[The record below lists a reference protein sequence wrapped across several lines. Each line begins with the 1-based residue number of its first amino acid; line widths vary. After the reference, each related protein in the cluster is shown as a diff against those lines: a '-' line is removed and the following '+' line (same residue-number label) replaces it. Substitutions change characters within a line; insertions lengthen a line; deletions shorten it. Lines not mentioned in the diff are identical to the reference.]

1 MAKYKCGVCG
11 FIYDEAK
18 EGSPFADLV
27 VCPVCKRPATNFKKV
42 EEEAAAPEVVEGPE
56 APVAEPKVEAPSL
69 AYDRQYARHDTSNR
83 YMAEI
88 HEMAVTGK
96 SISGAMGTKMKMPN
110 WDDILILGAQLN
122 PPPLLDDEEVCTTV
136 VLGKNAK
143 RPLVAENPIFVTHMS
158 FGALSRET
166 KIALAKATAMAG
178 SVEESGEGGIVP
190 EEQAAAVKRLQEM
203 EQKNVAVARRLL
215 DM

>member
-18 EGSPFADLV
+18 EGAPFADLV
-27 VCPVCKRPATNFKKV
+27 VCPVCKRPASNFTKV
-42 EEEAAAPEVVEGPE
+42 EEETAPEVVEAPE
-56 APVAEPKVEAPSL
+56 APVAEAAPSL
-69 AYDRQYARHDTSNR
+69 AYDPQFARHDTSNR

-122 PPPLLDDEEVCTTV
+122 PPPLLDEEEVCTTV
-136 VLGKNAK
+136 VLGKNA
-143 RPLVAENPIFVTHMS
+143 PIAAPGNPGQQATFLPTSGIKFKLEV
-158 FGALSRET
+158 
-166 KIALAKATAMAG
+166 IA
-178 SVEESGEGGIVP
+178 
-190 EEQAAAVKRLQEM
+190 
-203 EQKNVAVARRLL
+203 
-215 DM
+215 